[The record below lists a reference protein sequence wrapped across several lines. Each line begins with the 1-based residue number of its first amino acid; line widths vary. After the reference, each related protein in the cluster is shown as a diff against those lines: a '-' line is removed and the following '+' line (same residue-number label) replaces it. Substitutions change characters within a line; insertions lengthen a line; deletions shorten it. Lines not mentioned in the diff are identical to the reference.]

1 VEVFM
6 SLERGGTKRLYEE
19 KGIVLDYVEGWM
31 PRRVSAKYTTS
42 PYVQLIG
49 DTYFTLLEAIGFK
62 DIKLNPFDVV
72 FIGPWPRKQISTII
86 GRITYNDLTPIAQ
99 DNLPKVV
106 REIVLTNSKKFVE
119 TINNAQLLTPR
130 LHSLE
135 LLPGIGRVTVRRIL
149 EERAKAP
156 FTTLEDLK
164 SRTGLQDPLKVIT
177 ERILMELTG
186 EEKYKIFVR

>member
-1 VEVFM
+1 M